1 MPLDLSCPDWFDR
14 LKTGRSIVPTVDV
27 NPAEGER
34 AVRAFDL
41 LRLADV
47 PGTPTL
53 RDACGDWFRDIVR
66 ALFASTDPVTKERLI
81 RDLFVLVPKKNSKT
95 SYSALLML
103 VALILFRRPHGQ
115 MFLAAPVQDVADLA
129 FAQASGAVDLDPELR
144 KLIHVRESEK
154 TLINR
159 NTKATLEIVTF
170 DPAVLTG
177 RKPVAFLIDEVH
189 VIAKLPKA
197 ASALRQIRG
206 GMLPFPEAFLAMITT
221 QSEEAPV
228 GIMRSELNKARAIRD
243 GRASGAMLPV
253 LYEFPEKV
261 QKEKDGRFW
270 RDPANWH
277 MVTPNEGRSITV
289 PRLEQGFEEAKKD
302 GEAEIRAWAS
312 QHLNIEI
319 GLALHSD
326 SWAGAEH
333 WEAAAEDGLTL
344 DDLLAR
350 SDVVTA
356 GIDGGGLDDL
366 LALSF
371 VGRDAKTKDWL
382 AWSRAWCFEGVLTR
396 RMSEASRLRDMETDG
411 DLSIIKMLGQDVVEL
426 VGWVS
431 RVQKT
436 GKLAKVGVDPAGIG
450 AIVDALAEIKI
461 TAADERLVGIPQG
474 WRLNG
479 PILTAERKLAD
490 GTLRHGG
497 QALMAWAVGN
507 AKIVMSGNAVTITKQ
522 AAGRA
527 KIDPLMS
534 MLNAIALMSRNPEP
548 PKTKIKQ
555 GFVLV

>member
-1 MPLDLSCPDWFDR
+1 VPLDLSCPDWFDK
-14 LKTGRSIVPTVDV
+14 LKSGRSIVPAIDV

-189 VIAKLPKA
+189 IVAKLPKA

-253 LYEFPEKV
+253 LYEFPEKL

-277 MVTPNEGRSITV
+277 LVTPNEGRSITV
-289 PRLEQGFEEAKKD
+289 PRLVQGFEEAKKD

-396 RMSEASRLRDMETDG
+396 RMSEASRLRDMENDG

-490 GTLRHGG
+490 GTLRHCG
-497 QALMAWAVGN
+497 QPLMAWAVGN

>member
-1 MPLDLSCPDWFDR
+1 VPLDLSCPDWFDR
-14 LKTGRSIVPTVDV
+14 LKDGRSIVPKIDV

-53 RDACGDWFRDIVR
+53 REACGDWFRDIVR
-66 ALFASTDPVTKERLI
+66 ALFASTDPATQERLI

-95 SYSALLML
+95 SYGALLML
-103 VALILFRRPHGQ
+103 VALILFRRPHAQ

-177 RKPVAFLIDEVH
+177 RKPVAFLLDEVH
-189 VIAKLPKA
+189 IVAKMPKA

-277 MVTPNEGRSITV
+277 IVTPNNGRSITV
-289 PRLEQGFEEAKKD
+289 PRLVQGFEEAQKD
-302 GEAEIRAWAS
+302 GEGEVRAWAS

-326 SWAGAEH
+326 SWVGAEH

-344 DDLLAR
+344 DDLLER

-396 RMSEASRLRDMETDG
+396 RMSEASRLRDMEADG
-411 DLSIIKMLGQDVVEL
+411 ELSVVKMLGQDIVEL
-426 VGWVS
+426 VVWVS
-431 RVQKT
+431 KVQKS
-436 GKLAKVGVDPAGIG
+436 GKLAKIGVDPAGIG

-497 QALMAWAVGN
+497 QRLMDWAVGN

-522 AAGRA
+522 ASGRA

>member
-1 MPLDLSCPDWFDR
+1 VPLDLSCPDWFDR